1 MDNDKRKVGVLFVCL
16 GNICRSPMAEA
27 VFRHLVSEAGISERF
42 AIDSAGTG
50 NWHTGNPPHHGTRRI
65 LDQYGIS
72 YEGLKARQVAQD
84 DFAQF
89 DYIVAMDNQNERDLK
104 ALARQTDARIVKL
117 LDLVPESQL
126 KEVPD
131 PYYTGNFEEVYGL
144 VQQGCR
150 ALLELIRREAPGE
163 RA

>member
-1 MDNDKRKVGVLFVCL
+1 MENDKRKVRVLFVCL

-89 DYIVAMDNQNERDLK
+89 DYIIAMDNQNERDLK
-104 ALARQTDARIVKL
+104 ALARQADARIVKL

-150 ALLELIRREAPGE
+150 ALLELIRREKALGE
-163 RA
+163 A